1 MVLLNPSG
9 HQLDLVIVAADSVKS
24 KGPDQQRFDL
34 EVEKARKAF
43 GEAIR
48 VWFKVNRWS
57 QSVPQEFGKAL
68 GNQSCCWNAQ
78 ISQLMSGS
86 ISPTMGFW
94 LNLEQFNQAIADRT
108 WVNCITDDNLIPCL
122 NRALPFTDANGDPA
136 DAISFFSMFL
146 GRAKWSKI
154 WAPNFVSSESHELKQ
169 EAFNT
174 GLLMQRMIRK
184 LQLDLSLRTPE
195 LWELIV
201 DTGHFG
207 ELELEGFKEF
217 FLGMRDYT
225 PGLHGLFTG
234 PANRAL
240 ADVSSLYAKA
250 S

>member
-86 ISPTMGFW
+86 IRP
-94 LNLEQFNQAIADRT
+94 
-108 WVNCITDDNLIPCL
+108 DD
-122 NRALPFTDANGDPA
+122 
-136 DAISFFSMFL
+136 
-146 GRAKWSKI
+146 
-154 WAPNFVSSESHELKQ
+154 
-169 EAFNT
+169 
-174 GLLMQRMIRK
+174 GLLAQPGAV
-184 LQLDLSLRTPE
+184 QS
-195 LWELIV
+195 
-201 DTGHFG
+201 GHC
-207 ELELEGFKEF
+207 
-217 FLGMRDYT
+217 
-225 PGLHGLFTG
+225 
-234 PANRAL
+234 
-240 ADVSSLYAKA
+240 
-250 S
+250 